1 MTLFSRKK
9 PAEVMPAIT
18 REEALAGIP
27 AKNPTVKIIG
37 QDDGTLMLS
46 YTLALRPIW
55 GELLKRFTGKAEQET
70 TKKLVLDQMGSQVW
84 QLIDGKR
91 SVREIILSF
100 AGANNIGCKEAE
112 TATTSFLRE
121 LGKRKLIA
129 IG

>member
-1 MTLFSRKK
+1 MVPS
-9 PAEVMPAIT
+9 IT

-27 AKNPTVKIIG
+27 TKNPTVETIG
-37 QDDGTLMLS
+37 QDDGTLVLS
-46 YTLALRPIW
+46 YTLALRPLW
-55 GELLKRFTGKAEQET
+55 GQLLKRFTKGEEQET
-70 TKKLVLDQMGSQVW
+70 TKKLALDQMGSQVW

-100 AGANNIGCKEAE
+100 ARANGIGSKEAE

-129 IG
+129 IA